1 MQHQSDEAANE
12 VLDSGVETC
21 LNLSGTDS
29 YDYTYETYIGGVKT
43 TKTST
48 IYAKGNN
55 MMPFSAATPDGIDA
69 AGMDFP
75 LWDQTYYVVE
85 GETDGDLPKVVDT
98 EPSSGSYHKLCCSDM
113 TNVSIDTDAGLAIWD
128 MLAEETSLAE
138 AIEIQGNSG
147 WNVSAVSSVG
157 KSAQKCQDGPGEAA
171 NGSFAGNT
179 WFPCAV
185 SIAATWNTK
194 LARSEGVAYGHQAI
208 LAGVGGAYAPA
219 MNLHRSPFG
228 GRNFEYYSEDGFIS
242 GRIGGN
248 ATAGIQSTGVN
259 VFIKHCALNDGDT
272 NRGGNTTWAN
282 EQAIRELYMVPYE
295 ISCKEYAANGI
306 MGSLNR
312 IGMSW
317 FHYGMYKTMMRD
329 EWGWQ
334 GYLITDGDGSDG
346 DVYNSPQAMLCI
358 EGSILNRGCYI
369 NAASTE
375 AAYGDATQYAYAQQC
390 LHNIMRYCLF
400 QYCGTKGVD
409 EDGNTIRS
417 VVSASTSSSGGVPVV
432 GIVGGVAIVAVAAVA
447 GVIGVNANKKKKVQ
461 AAAAKKAKKKAA
473 VKKNEDKQ
481 D

>member
-1 MQHQSDEAANE
+1 
-12 VLDSGVETC
+12 
-21 LNLSGTDS
+21 
-29 YDYTYETYIGGVKT
+29 
-43 TKTST
+43 
-48 IYAKGNN
+48 
-55 MMPFSAATPDGIDA
+55 
-69 AGMDFP
+69 
-75 LWDQTYYVVE
+75 
-85 GETDGDLPKVVDT
+85 
-98 EPSSGSYHKLCCSDM
+98 
-113 TNVSIDTDAGLAIWD
+113 
-128 MLAEETSLAE
+128 
-138 AIEIQGNSG
+138 
-147 WNVSAVSSVG
+147 
-157 KSAQKCQDGPGEAA
+157 
-171 NGSFAGNT
+171 
-179 WFPCAV
+179 
-185 SIAATWNTK
+185 
-194 LARSEGVAYGHQAI
+194 
-208 LAGVGGAYAPA
+208 
-219 MNLHRSPFG
+219 
-228 GRNFEYYSEDGFIS
+228 
-242 GRIGGN
+242 
-248 ATAGIQSTGVN
+248 
-259 VFIKHCALNDGDT
+259 
-272 NRGGNTTWAN
+272 
-282 EQAIRELYMVPYE
+282 
-295 ISCKEYAANGI
+295 
-306 MGSLNR
+306 
-312 IGMSW
+312 
-317 FHYGMYKTMMRD
+317 MYKTMMRD